1 MDTAFDYSKTYYK
14 VVRKNH
20 NHNGFIYKKGLNV
33 LNEPFNDNPKASC
46 VGGRLYI
53 TDYENLPLF
62 LYHGDL
68 IYEVTIPKDAR
79 VVKDPDG
86 NKWGADRLVLGRCY
100 RIAEDFDK
108 WFDKEKFKY
117 DKDGSLALAVRCSE
131 HFDRWFDKEKFNY
144 DKYSSFALA
153 AYCSA
158 HFDKWFD
165 KETFDYKFASDILAA
180 NCSKDFDKWFDKEKF
195 KFGKDSSFAL
205 AAYCSAHFDKWFDE
219 EKFNFDDTY
228 VVRML
233 KNNCSDYKH
242 IWGKY
247 VKY

>member
-1 MDTAFDYSKTYYK
+1 MEATFDYSKTYYK
-14 VVRKNH
+14 VVREDH
-20 NHNGFIYKKGLNV
+20 DHNGFIYKKGLNV

-46 VGGRLYI
+46 VGGRLYF

-108 WFDKEKFKY
+108 WFDKEKFNY
-117 DKDGSLALAVRCSE
+117 NKD
-131 HFDRWFDKEKFNY
+131 
-144 DKYSSFALA
+144 SSFALA
-153 AYCSA
+153 AYCPE

-180 NCSKDFDKWFDKEKF
+180 KCSKDFDKWFDKEKF
-195 KFGKDSSFAL
+195 NYNKEGSFAL

-233 KNNCSDYKH
+233 KNNCSDYRH
-242 IWGKY
+242 IWEKY
-247 VKY
+247 VKH

>member
-46 VGGRLYI
+46 VGGRLYF

-68 IYEVTIPKDAR
+68 IYEVTIPKDAM
-79 VVKDPDG
+79 VVKDPEGD
-86 NKWGADRLVLGRCY
+86 KWGADRLVLGRCY

-108 WFDKEKFKY
+108 WFDKERFNY
-117 DKDGSLALAVRCSE
+117 VDCSFALANYCSE
-131 HFDRWFDKEKFNY
+131 HFDKWFDKGKYNY
-144 DKYSSFALA
+144 KKSGSFALA
-153 AYCSA
+153 YHCSKD
-158 HFDKWFD
+158 FDKWFD

-180 NCSKDFDKWFDKEKF
+180 NCSKDFDKWFDGEKF
-195 KFGKDSSFAL
+195 KFENPLVDIALESF
-205 AAYCSAHFDKWFDE
+205 CSA
-219 EKFNFDDTY
+219 Y
-228 VVRML
+228 R
-233 KNNCSDYKH
+233 H
-242 IWGKY
+242 IWEKY
-247 VKY
+247 VKH